1 MRIVVPASSSH
12 LRDFIMPEA
21 IYDELSTILKS
32 SGPEA
37 AFERLASQL
46 REEGRYHELFDARL
60 MQSRWRLDLP
70 VIQTTSLDEL
80 PEPARTK
87 LEDAYLDACREVGRL
102 LLDQGRVREAWMY
115 LRPVGDK
122 QVVTETLEKIEP
134 RDENVEE
141 LIEVALH
148 QAVCP
153 RLGFQ
158 LVLKNYGTCNAI
170 TMFDSHMHERPKAER
185 QEVAA
190 LLIGH
195 LHEELKD
202 NLVAEITR
210 QEGTP
215 PREPSIE
222 ALVADRDWLFAD
234 GSYHIDTSH
243 LSATVR
249 FARVVEDPQ
258 VLKLAVDLT
267 EYGRRLDAQYQ
278 YAGDEPFA
286 NAYAEQGL
294 FFRAQLGQRVEE
306 ALALFGGKARELEQE
321 EQGTAPAEVY
331 VALLARLGRQREAID
346 ALNELIPTGTRLTGF
361 APSMG
366 ELASASG
373 EFQRMASVCRDRG
386 DLLGFAAGLFSG
398 AKKT

>member
-1 MRIVVPASSSH
+1 
-12 LRDFIMPEA
+12 
-21 IYDELSTILKS
+21 
-32 SGPEA
+32 
-37 AFERLASQL
+37 
-46 REEGRYHELFDARL
+46 
-60 MQSRWRLDLP
+60 
-70 VIQTTSLDEL
+70 
-80 PEPARTK
+80 
-87 LEDAYLDACREVGRL
+87 
-102 LLDQGRVREAWMY
+102 MY

-122 QVVTETLEKIEP
+122 TLVAEAMAKVEP
-134 RDENVEE
+134 REDNVEE

-170 TMFDSHMHERPKAER
+170 TMFDSHMYERPKGER

-190 LLIGH
+190 LLIAH

-215 PREPSIE
+215 PREPSLE

-249 FARVVEDPQ
+249 FARVVEDPA
-258 VLKLAVDLT
+258 VLRLAVDLT
-267 EYGRRLDAQYQ
+267 EYGRRLGSQYQ

-286 NAYAEQGL
+286 DCYTEQGL
-294 FFRAQLGQRVEE
+294 FFRAQLGERVDE
-306 ALALFGGKARELEQE
+306 ALKLFGEKARQLNTE
-321 EQGTAPAEVY
+321 EHGTAPAEVY
-331 VALLARLGRQREAID
+331 VALLARLGRHREAID
-346 ALNELIPTGTRLTGF
+346 ALHELIPTGTRLTGF
-361 APSMG
+361 APSMS
-366 ELASASG
+366 ELAQASG
-373 EFQRMASVCRDRG
+373 EYQRMAAICRDRG
-386 DLLGFAAGLFSG
+386 DLLGYAAGLVQG
-398 AKKT
+398 VTG

>member
-1 MRIVVPASSSH
+1 
-12 LRDFIMPEA
+12 MPEA
-21 IYDELSTILKS
+21 IYDELQSAFS
-32 SGPEA
+32 SGGAEA
-37 AFERLASQL
+37 AFERLTGQL
-46 REEGRYHELFDARL
+46 RQEQRYHELFDARL
-60 MQSRWRLDLP
+60 MQSRWRLGLP
-70 VIQTTSLDEL
+70 VIQTSSLDEL
-80 PEPARTK
+80 PEPTRTK
-87 LEDAYLDACREVGRL
+87 VEDAYLEACREVGRL

-115 LRPVGDK
+115 LRPVGEK
-122 QVVTETLEKIEP
+122 QPVVEALEKIEP
-134 RDENVEE
+134 HEENVEE

-170 TMFDSHMHERPKAER
+170 TMFDSHMYERPKAER

-190 LLIGH
+190 LLIRH

-215 PREPSIE
+215 PREPTIE

-249 FARVVEDPQ
+249 FARAVEDPE
-258 VLKLAVDLT
+258 VLALAVDLT
-267 EYGRRLDAQYQ
+267 EYGRRLGSQYQ

-286 NAYAEQGL
+286 DAYADQGL
-294 FFRAQLGQRVEE
+294 FFRAQLGHRVEE
-306 ALALFGGKARELEQE
+306 ALDVFGRKARELDQE
-321 EQGTAPAEVY
+321 EHGTAPAEVY
-331 VALLARLGRQREAID
+331 VALLARLGRRREAID
-346 ALNELIPTGTRLTGF
+346 ALHELIPAGTRPTGF
-361 APSMG
+361 APSMA
-366 ELASASG
+366 ELASSSG
-373 EFQRMASVCRDRG
+373 EFARMASVCRDRG
-386 DLLGFAAGLFSG
+386 DVLGFTAGLV
-398 AKKT
+398 AAAVRA

>member
-1 MRIVVPASSSH
+1 
-12 LRDFIMPEA
+12 MPEA
-21 IYDELSTILKS
+21 IYDELQSTLA
-32 SGPEA
+32 SGGAEA
-37 AFERLASQL
+37 AFEHLAGQL
-46 REEGRYHELFDARL
+46 RQEQRYHELFDARL
-60 MQSRWRLDLP
+60 MQSRWRLGLP

-87 LEDAYLDACREVGRL
+87 VEDAYLDACREVGRL
-102 LLDQGRVREAWMY
+102 LLDEGRVREAWMY

-122 QVVTETLEKIEP
+122 TAVTEALEKIEP
-134 RDENVEE
+134 REDNVEE

-190 LLIGH
+190 LLIRH

-215 PREPSIE
+215 PREPTIE

-243 LSATVR
+243 LTATVR
-249 FARVVEDPQ
+249 FARTVDDPQ
-258 VLKLAVDLT
+258 VLKLAADLT

-286 NAYAEQGL
+286 EAFADQGL
-294 FFRAQLGQRVEE
+294 FFRAQLGQHVDE
-306 ALALFGGKARELEQE
+306 ALELFGRKARELEQE
-321 EQGTAPAEVY
+321 EHGAAPAEVY
-331 VALLARLGRQREAID
+331 VALLSRLGRQREAID
-346 ALNELIPTGTRLTGF
+346 ALNELIPAGTRLTGF

-366 ELASASG
+366 ELAVASG
-373 EFQRMASVCRDRG
+373 DFQRMASVCRDRG
-386 DLLGFAAGLFSG
+386 DLLGFAAGLVE
-398 AKKT
+398 AAR